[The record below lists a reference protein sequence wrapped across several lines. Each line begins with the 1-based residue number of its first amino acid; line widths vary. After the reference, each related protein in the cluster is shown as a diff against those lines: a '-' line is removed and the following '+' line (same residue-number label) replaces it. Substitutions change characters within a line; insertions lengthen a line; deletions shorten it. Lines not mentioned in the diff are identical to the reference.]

1 MATRKDIAQRAG
13 VSISV
18 VSRALN
24 NSGYVDAGKKKKI
37 LQIAKELDYHPNP
50 VAMSLMS
57 QHTKQILFYCR
68 ELKNAFNI
76 EMYEGMLEAAGERDY
91 KVLIYGNLDFSNIR
105 SIMVDGLVLPNE
117 SVAEMYLNDIGKNY
131 HLPVVTASYGG
142 SFSFSKSIPMI
153 ECDLWEGTRTA
164 LQYLWDRGH
173 RKIAII
179 TPYDDDSRDSRL
191 LSWNEFMKYELG
203 DRIGQYY
210 FGINRRSLPNDDR
223 LLAFPEERGPQ
234 SIYMLVSFFEK
245 GLLAADIFH
254 ERSSDA
260 TAVLCFNDEVALGF
274 YKGLK
279 QLGYKVPKDVS
290 LMGVDGVYSRRYADL
305 ALTSLSLNPKAQGQ
319 KCVENLLNII
329 DGKKP
334 KYITQMPMRIMEGET
349 VQDLRH

>member
-24 NSGYVDAGKKKKI
+24 NSGYVDADKKKKI
-37 LQIAKELDYHPNP
+37 LQIARELDYHPNP

-57 QHTKQILFYCR
+57 QHTKQILYYCR

-105 SIMVDGLVLPNE
+105 NIMVDGLVLPNE
-117 SVAEMYLNDIGKNY
+117 MVSELYLNHVGKKY
-131 HLPVVTASYGG
+131 HLPVVTASYGS
-142 SFSFSKSIPMI
+142 SFSFTKSIPI
-153 ECDLWEGTRTA
+153 VECDLWEGTRTA

-173 RKIAII
+173 RRIAIV
-179 TPYDDDSRDSRL
+179 TPYDETDKDSRFLAWR
-191 LSWNEFMKYELG
+191 EFMQYELG
-203 DRIGQYY
+203 ERIGQYF
-210 FGINRRSLPNDDR
+210 FGINKRSLPGDER
-223 LLAFPEERGPQ
+223 LLAFPEERVPK
-234 SIYMLVSFFEK
+234 SIYVLANFFEK
-245 GLLAADIFH
+245 GTLAAHIFH
-254 ERSSDA
+254 ERRSDA

-279 QLGYKVPKDVS
+279 QLGYKVPRDVS
-290 LMGVDGVYSRRYADL
+290 LMGIDGVFSRRYADL
-305 ALTSLSLNPKAQGQ
+305 ALTSLSLNPKVQGQ
-319 KCVENLLNII
+319 KCVEVLLNII

-334 KYITQMPMRIMEGET
+334 KFITQVPMQILEGES
-349 VQDLRH
+349 VRKLKQ